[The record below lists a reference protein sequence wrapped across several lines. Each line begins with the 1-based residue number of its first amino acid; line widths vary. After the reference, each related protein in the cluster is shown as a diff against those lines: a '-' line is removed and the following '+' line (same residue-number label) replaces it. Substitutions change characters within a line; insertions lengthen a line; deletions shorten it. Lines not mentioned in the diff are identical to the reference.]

1 MVRTSRPL
9 ASYIHMYTIISVYAL
24 SLFLASWHA
33 VFTAILSL
41 NKGRLDGQCLRPV
54 NIGSAYQTFVK
65 NSFITDRVFAIIIRY
80 TFVQFCC
87 DFEEGSYTIFAV
99 TKH

>member
-1 MVRTSRPL
+1 
-9 ASYIHMYTIISVYAL
+9 
-24 SLFLASWHA
+24 
-33 VFTAILSL
+33 
-41 NKGRLDGQCLRPV
+41 V